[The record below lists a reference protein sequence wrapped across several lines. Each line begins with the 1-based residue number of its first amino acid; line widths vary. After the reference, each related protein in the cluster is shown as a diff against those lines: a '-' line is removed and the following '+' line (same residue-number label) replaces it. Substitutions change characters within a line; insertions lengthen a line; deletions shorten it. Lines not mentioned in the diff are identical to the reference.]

1 MADRKEFSELFLGTQ
16 MSLPATVSLRTAV
29 LLQVPAIVAL
39 LVWQRRR
46 LRTTSAG
53 NAALTA
59 SSGTVRHSAAI
70 EAAAR
75 VSREIPLRCARSTA
89 VVVIDMQTF
98 CCDLERGG
106 CWRDGSNQP
115 SDYLRETLPAVVD
128 NIATLLGAARQ
139 SSVECIFTVIESLTA
154 DGRDR
159 SLDYKVSGFNVPR
172 GSKDAQVLAALQPAD
187 DEMVLPKCGPAVVVR
202 SRNSSLLS

>member
-1 MADRKEFSELFLGTQ
+1 
-16 MSLPATVSLRTAV
+16 
-29 LLQVPAIVAL
+29 
-39 LVWQRRR
+39 
-46 LRTTSAG
+46 
-53 NAALTA
+53 
-59 SSGTVRHSAAI
+59 
-70 EAAAR
+70 
-75 VSREIPLRCARSTA
+75 
-89 VVVIDMQTF
+89 
-98 CCDLERGG
+98 DLERGG

-172 GSKDAQVLAALQPAD
+172 GSEDAQVLAALQPAA
-187 DEMVLPKCGPAVVVR
+187 DEMVLPKCSSSVFISTNLAYKLRNLGCEQVVLVGGLTDQCVDSAIGFLVTCVPDCCYTH
-202 SRNSSLLS
+202 SRERQLASLRHNRGYCRQV

>member
-1 MADRKEFSELFLGTQ
+1 M
-16 MSLPATVSLRTAV
+16 
-29 LLQVPAIVAL
+29 
-39 LVWQRRR
+39 
-46 LRTTSAG
+46 
-53 NAALTA
+53 
-59 SSGTVRHSAAI
+59 RHSAAI

-128 NIATLLGAARQ
+128 NIATLLQKRTGTQ
-139 SSVECIFTVIESLTA
+139 QWKQPPFFTSELLV
-154 DGRDR
+154 GP
-159 SLDYKVSGFNVPR
+159 G
-172 GSKDAQVLAALQPAD
+172 LQAPPILRHAFFGNFQ
-187 DEMVLPKCGPAVVVR
+187 M
-202 SRNSSLLS
+202 